1 MRKTQSKKRVAVL
14 VIHGIGA
21 QRRDFAEPLIKGV
34 NREVRGLGCS
44 AQSIAW
50 QSVFWDDLLAPRQSE
65 YLQRAMPHGRL
76 NYRRL
81 RKFVVAALGDAGAY
95 RQRPSGSDF
104 SGDLSQ
110 TYQQVHRRIEE
121 AMSELYNGPLAGR
134 PLPLVLLAHS
144 FGGHILSNY
153 VWDSQTR
160 PDRRLS
166 PFERMNWL
174 SGFVTFGCNI
184 PLFTFAVSDP
194 VPIRFPAPKLPKRF
208 RARARWLNFYDPD
221 DVLGWPLQPVS
232 AAYARAVDTD
242 VRLQVGGLAGGWTPA
257 AHLLYWRDQ
266 KFASEV
272 AALLA
277 TFLVPDE

>member
-95 RQRPSGSDF
+95 RQRPSGSGF

-232 AAYARAVDTD
+232 ATYARAVDAD